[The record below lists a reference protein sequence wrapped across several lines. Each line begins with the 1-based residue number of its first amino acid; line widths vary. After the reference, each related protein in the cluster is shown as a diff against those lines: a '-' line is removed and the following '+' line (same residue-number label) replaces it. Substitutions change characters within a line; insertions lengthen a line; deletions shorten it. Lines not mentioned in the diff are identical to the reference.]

1 MSAYTDS
8 ELNGWLRTEFEQ
20 GSSFSRAVA
29 QAAFLADAQAYSLL
43 RPALLRLKE
52 SQSQPSAS

>member
-43 RPALLRLKE
+43 RPALLKLKE

>member
-8 ELNGWLRTEFEQ
+8 ELNRWLRSEFEH
-20 GSSFSRAVA
+20 GSNFWRAVA
-29 QAAFLADAQAYSLL
+29 RAAFLADEQAYSLL
-43 RPALLRLKE
+43 RPALLKLKE

>member
-20 GSSFSRAVA
+20 GSTFSRAVA
-29 QAAFLADAQAYSLL
+29 QAAFLADEQAYSLL
-43 RPALLRLKE
+43 RPALLRLKQ
-52 SQSQPSAS
+52 SQSRPSAS